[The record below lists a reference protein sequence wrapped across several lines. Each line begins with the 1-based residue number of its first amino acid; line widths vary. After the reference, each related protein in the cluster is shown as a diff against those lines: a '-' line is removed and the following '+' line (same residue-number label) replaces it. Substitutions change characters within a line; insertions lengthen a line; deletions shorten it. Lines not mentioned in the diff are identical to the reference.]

1 MTLYT
6 YSEARQKLASVLDQ
20 AQDTGEV
27 LIKRKDGSIFMVKPV
42 TSSKSPFD
50 IEGIDLDISAEEI
63 VDIVREIRAR

>member
-27 LIKRKDGSIFMVKPV
+27 LIKRKDGSTFIVKPV
-42 TSSKSPFD
+42 ISSQSPFD

-63 VDIVREIRAR
+63 VDIVKEIRAR